1 MAAPSWGSTMQEML
15 VPPAAPG
22 SHEDLIHS
30 VTCEPALFVFPEACD
45 GTWLTRR
52 RGHRAIG
59 VVYHPDRDRHGNWV
73 PTELGSRYDAF
84 LSFERTRAVHP
95 LHVDAESASEME
107 TFPWSV

>member
-1 MAAPSWGSTMQEML
+1 
-15 VPPAAPG
+15 
-22 SHEDLIHS
+22 
-30 VTCEPALFVFPEACD
+30 VFPEAGD